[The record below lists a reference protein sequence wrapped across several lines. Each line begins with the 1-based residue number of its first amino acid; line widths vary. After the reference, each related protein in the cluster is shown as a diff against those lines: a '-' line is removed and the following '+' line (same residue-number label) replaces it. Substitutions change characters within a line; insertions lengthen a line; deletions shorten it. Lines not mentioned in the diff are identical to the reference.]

1 MVQQGDQPY
10 ARRCAQ
16 HVDLR
21 ATLLQC
27 VTELFRVRGYTE
39 TQIQQPV
46 LNVLPTYYT
55 FLYFD
60 FSRNA
65 REKGL
70 VKRQKNHQRRKEWRR
85 NPQNKIL
92 QRNDSK
98 VRLIDIKTLERL
110 SFQQS
115 HLNSSIHRTVTEKL
129 ALQAWSCTEHKTSEL
144 APNTWTETEW
154 RVEPDYIS
162 L

>member
-70 VKRQKNHQRRKEWRR
+70 VKRQKNHQRRKE
-85 NPQNKIL
+85 
-92 QRNDSK
+92 
-98 VRLIDIKTLERL
+98 
-110 SFQQS
+110 
-115 HLNSSIHRTVTEKL
+115 
-129 ALQAWSCTEHKTSEL
+129 
-144 APNTWTETEW
+144 
-154 RVEPDYIS
+154 
-162 L
+162 